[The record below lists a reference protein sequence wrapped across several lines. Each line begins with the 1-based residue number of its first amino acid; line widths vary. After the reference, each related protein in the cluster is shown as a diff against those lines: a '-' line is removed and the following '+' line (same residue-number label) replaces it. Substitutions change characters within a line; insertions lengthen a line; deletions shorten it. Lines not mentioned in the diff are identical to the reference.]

1 MKNFRMKSK
10 LNYVMIMSALLA
22 FTSCD
27 SNGQKAK
34 SESGTT
40 APKMSI
46 HEAAFMG
53 NIEAMKA
60 HIKAKS
66 DLNEKDAY
74 GSAPLTIVAIFNKPE
89 VAKLLINAG
98 ADINMKSGDGSTP
111 LHSAA
116 FFCRTEIAK
125 MLLDKG
131 ADASI
136 RNNYGSTALESI
148 SGSFND
154 VKPFYDQIG
163 KDLGPLG
170 LKLDYKQIEATRPVI
185 AEMIKNKESK

>member
-1 MKNFRMKSK
+1 MKNFRMKSN
-10 LNYVMIMSALLA
+10 LNYAILLSVLFA

-27 SNGQKAK
+27 SKGQKAK
-34 SESGTT
+34 NEAVNE

-46 HEAAFMG
+46 HEAAFTG
-53 NIEAMKA
+53 NVEVIKA

-66 DLNEKDAY
+66 DLNEKDVY

-89 VAKLLINAG
+89 VAKLLIDAG
-98 ADINMKSGDGSTP
+98 ADINVKSGDGSTP

-116 FFCRTEIAK
+116 FFCRKEIAK
-125 MLLDKG
+125 MMLDSG
-131 ADASI
+131 ADITI

-154 VKPFYDQIG
+154 VKPYYDQIS

-185 AEMIKNKESK
+185 AEMIQNSTK